1 MYKNIIHNDKMAK
14 IPEILLIY
22 TGGTIGMIKD
32 YETNALKAFD
42 FNHLYDKIP
51 ELNQLN
57 CNIEAVSF
65 KKPIDSSNMNTKYWV
80 DIVEIIET
88 YYDAKDGFVVLTG
101 SDTMSYTSSAI
112 SFMIENLA
120 KPIIFTGSQLP
131 IGDLRTD
138 AKENLITAIQ
148 IAASIDKKTNESNI
162 KEVGLY
168 FEYKLYRANRTTKIN
183 AEQFEAFTSPNYPPL
198 AESGVHLKFNNN
210 ITQHITGDGK
220 FTIRKNLEDA
230 IVILKLFPGI
240 TKITVESILNI
251 PNIKGVVLET
261 YGSGNAP
268 TEIWF
273 IDLLKDALRKGIHIV
288 DVTQCVGGSVILGHY
303 ETSIQLEKIGLIS
316 GKDITTESAIAKLMY
331 LLGEKIPNKNFKS
344 IFETA
349 LRGEMN

>member
-1 MYKNIIHNDKMAK
+1 MTK

-57 CNIEAVSF
+57 CNIEAISF
-65 KKPIDSSNMNTKYWV
+65 EEPIDSSNMNTRYWV
-80 DIVEIIET
+80 DIVEIIERN
-88 YYDAKDGFVVLTG
+88 YDNKDGFVVLTG

-112 SFMIENLA
+112 SFMIENLT
-120 KPIIFTGSQLP
+120 KPVIFTGSQLP

-138 AKENLITAIQ
+138 AKENLITAVQ
-148 IAASIDKKTNESNI
+148 IAASRNEATNESNI

-198 AESGVHLKFNNN
+198 AESGVHLRFNHHLMFLSDNGSN
-210 ITQHITGDGK
+210 LK
-220 FTIRKNLEDA
+220 VRKKLEEN

-240 TKITVESILNI
+240 TKDVVESILKI
-251 PNIKGVVLET
+251 PTIKGVILEA

-268 TEIWF
+268 TEKWF
-273 IDLLKDALRKGIHIV
+273 IDLLKEALKKGIHIV
-288 DVTQCVGGSVILGHY
+288 DVTQCAGGSVILGHY
-303 ETSIQLEKIGLIS
+303 ETSTQLEKIGVIS
-316 GKDITTESAIAKLMY
+316 GKDITTESAVAKLMY
-331 LLGEKIPNKNFKS
+331 LLGEKIPKQNFKL

-349 LRGEMN
+349 LRGEMS